1 MRCVG
6 AQCTYV
12 CMLAVCVV
20 CVCVCVCVCT
30 HHGPSFSNQGAVTD
44 DGMKVNEVM
53 KSKLF
58 VQMVVVQLH
67 LLYINSLIGLLHEQ
81 D

>member
-6 AQCTYV
+6 VQCTYV

-20 CVCVCVCVCT
+20 CVCVCVCA
-30 HHGPSFSNQGAVTD
+30 NQGAVTD
-44 DGMKVNEVM
+44 DGMKVNKVM